1 MSRDYGIVYNHKK
14 SRGISNLKSNMI
26 TDDGFNKFVQD
37 FDHKLKINKKTKIP
51 HESFTEKYRYYKEF
65 LKNFKDR
72 KERSCSRQRQS
83 MKNFL

>member
-1 MSRDYGIVYNHKK
+1 
-14 SRGISNLKSNMI
+14 MI
-26 TDDGFNKFVQD
+26 NDDGFNKFVQN
-37 FDHKLKINKKTKIP
+37 FDQKLKINKKTKTP

-83 MKNFL
+83 KKNLYRDLCLKILKKFIEKEF